1 MPNGTPP
8 PAPADDESFSAWP
21 LVISIG
27 FAKLA
32 TLITILYLSWG
43 HESAKMVASTLAPW
57 LAVVVAFLIA
67 PLGWQIRMR
76 RMRRRRAA
84 LLNAEFMRANLT
96 PEIAPPF
103 INQPDTAM

>member
-1 MPNGTPP
+1 MPNITPP
-8 PAPADDESFSAWP
+8 PAPADEESFSAWP

-32 TLITILYLSWG
+32 TLITILCLSWG

-57 LAVVVAFLIA
+57 LAVVAAFLIA

-76 RMRRRRAA
+76 RARRRRTA
-84 LLNAEFMRANLT
+84 LLNAEFMRET
-96 PEIAPPF
+96 PTSDSASPF
-103 INQPDTAM
+103 LNQPDTAM